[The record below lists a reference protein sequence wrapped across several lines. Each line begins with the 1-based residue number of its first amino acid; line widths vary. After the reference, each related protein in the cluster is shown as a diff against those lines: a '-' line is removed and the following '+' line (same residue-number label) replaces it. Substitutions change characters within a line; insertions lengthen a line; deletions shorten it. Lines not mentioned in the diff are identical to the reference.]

1 MHRSPG
7 SRRLAPKGGT
17 GFALVL
23 VLLLLAL
30 PLAPAA
36 GAAQLAAPAAGSTE
50 LALLLRQMDS
60 ERRVLMVAAHPDD
73 EDTALLTVL
82 ARGMGVRTAYL
93 SLSRGEGGQN
103 LIGPEM
109 GEGLG
114 LIRTGELLAARSL
127 DGAAQYFSRAF
138 DFGFSK
144 TAEETL
150 RHWPEEEVLGDI
162 VRVIRDFRPHVIVSI
177 FHGAA
182 RDGHGHHQ
190 AAGMLA
196 HRAFD
201 AAGDSTHFAGQIEE
215 GLRPW
220 APTKLYHH
228 LRGDDVEAELQ
239 VATGQ
244 LDPLLGRSHFQVA
257 MASRSRHQSQDMGV
271 PELPGPQVSR
281 LELARSRGFGTDDPE
296 AGLFHGIT
304 TDLLG
309 LAESAGGGIALS
321 RSLGA
326 WQEEI
331 ARARE
336 SLHPEDPARALPA
349 LERAKVALDESLAEA
364 RRGRESAGNASREDA
379 WADLEEVLAFRQGAL
394 TRALQMAAGVVV
406 DVRTDRRRVTPGE
419 TIRIEVTVWNGGDG
433 EVTWDG
439 SELELPE
446 GWEARPAAEPDTE
459 PEYGVWFTVPSV
471 PQVTFGTSL
480 PPGSQARAVYDV
492 RVPESAE
499 PSVPYFLRSP
509 RVGSLYAW
517 PEGDP
522 ALARPGD
529 LPRIHGRADLHIGS
543 TGVTVRREASHV
555 GVDKALGEFRV
566 PLFVTPAFSVSTDRA
581 SMVWAES
588 HGAPDG
594 PRSVTVRVEN
604 LSETARQ
611 GGVRLEAPSGW
622 EAEPAGIPA
631 ELAANSETSF
641 VFTIRPHGSVSSEGP
656 SPAARSHVEPPG
668 AFRAVMESGGRAW
681 DRTFTLV
688 DYPHFDPMPL
698 VTPAVL
704 HVSRF
709 PVEVREGI
717 RVGYVM
723 GPGDGGF
730 QALRDLSVE
739 VVLLD
744 ADALRS
750 GDLSRYDAIVLG
762 ARAYETRTDLIASN
776 DRILDFARAG
786 GTVIAQYNKYEYPEG
801 DFAPFPV
808 TMRRPH
814 HRVTD
819 PAAEVRFL
827 EPRHPV
833 LAYPNRIDSDDF
845 AGWEQERGLYFLES
859 WDAEFTP
866 LLEMADPEEPP
877 TRGSLVV
884 ARLGEGA
891 YVYTG
896 LALFRQWPEGV
907 PGAFRLLANL
917 VSLQG
922 SDLR

>member
-7 SRRLAPKGGT
+7 PRPGDRNGGVLFAP
-17 GFALVL
+17 LL
-23 VLLLLAL
+23 VLLLLVV
-30 PLAPAA
+30 PVP
-36 GAAQLAAPAAGSTE
+36 GAAQLSGPPAGSTE
-50 LALLLRQMDS
+50 LALLLRQMDD

-73 EDTALLTVL
+73 EDTALLSVL

-114 LIRTGELLAARSL
+114 LIRTGELLAARAL

-144 TAEETL
+144 SAEETL
-150 RHWPEEEVLGDI
+150 RHWPEEEILDDM
-162 VRVIRDFRPHVIVSI
+162 VRVIRAFRPHVVVSI
-177 FHGAA
+177 FHGTA
-182 RDGHGHHQ
+182 RDGHGHHR
-190 AAGMLA
+190 AAGILA
-196 HRAFD
+196 HRAFE
-201 AAGDSTHFAGQIEE
+201 AAGDSTRFSGQLSE

-228 LRGDDVEAELQ
+228 LRGDVVDAELR
-239 VATGQ
+239 VETGE

-257 MASRSRHQSQDMGV
+257 MASRSRHRSQDMGV

-281 LELARSRGFGTDDPE
+281 LELARSRGYGTDDPE
-296 AGLFHGIT
+296 AGLFAGIT

-309 LAESAGGGIALS
+309 LAEAAGGGMAIS
-321 RSLGA
+321 RSLRA

-336 SLHPEDPARALPA
+336 ALHPENPGRALPA
-349 LERAKVALDESLAEA
+349 LESAMVALGESVSEA
-364 RRGRESAGNASREDA
+364 RRSRESAGSPSQEAA
-379 WADLEEVLAFRQGAL
+379 WADLEEALAFREEAL
-394 TRALQMAAGVVV
+394 ATALQLAAGVVV
-406 DVRTDRRRVTPGE
+406 DVRADRARVSPGE
-419 TIRIEVTVWNGGDG
+419 IVRVEVTVWNGGDG
-433 EVTWDG
+433 DIAWESAGLDV
-439 SELELPE
+439 PE
-446 GWEARPAAEPDTE
+446 GWEAAPDTRPGEE
-459 PEYGVWFTVPSV
+459 PEDEYWFAIPRVPLAS
-471 PQVTFGTSL
+471 FGAPLS
-480 PPGSQARAVYDV
+480 PGSQARAVFDV
-492 RVPESAE
+492 RVPESFE
-499 PSVPYFLRSP
+499 PSVPYFLRTP
-509 RVGSLYAW
+509 REASLYTW
-517 PEGDP
+517 PGQDP
-522 ALARPGD
+522 ALALPGD
-529 LPRIHGRADLHIGS
+529 LPLVTGRVALRIGRTNVD
-543 TGVTVRREASHV
+543 VRREASHV

-566 PLFVTPAFSVSTDRA
+566 PLFVVPAFSVSTDRA
-581 SMVWAES
+581 SMAWPETASGTDV
-588 HGAPDG
+588 

-604 LSETARQ
+604 LSATRRE
-611 GGVRLEAPSGW
+611 GVLRLDAPSGW
-622 EAEPAGIPA
+622 EVEPATVDLQVA
-631 ELAANSETSF
+631 DNTET
-641 VFTIRPHGSVSSEGP
+641 VFGFDIRPEGSAGA
-656 SPAARSHVEPPG
+656 PAPVRAE
-668 AFRAVMESGGRAW
+668 FRAVVESAGRAY
-681 DRTFTLV
+681 DRTFALV
-688 DYPHFDPMPL
+688 NYPHIDPMPL

-704 HVSRF
+704 RVSRI

-730 QALRDLSVE
+730 QALRDMAVNVE
-739 VVLLD
+739 LLD
-744 ADALRS
+744 AGALRS

-776 DRILDFARAG
+776 DRILDYARGG

-801 DFAPFPV
+801 GFAPFPV
-808 TMRRPH
+808 SMRRPH

-819 PAAEVRFL
+819 PAAEVHFL
-827 EPRHPV
+827 EPDHPLLTV
-833 LAYPNRIDSDDF
+833 PNRIDADDF
-845 AGWEQERGLYFLES
+845 TGWEQERGLYFLES
-859 WDAEFTP
+859 WDAAFTP
-866 LLEMADPEEPP
+866 LLEMSDPDEAP

-884 ARLGEGA
+884 ARVGQGA

-922 SDLR
+922 ADLP